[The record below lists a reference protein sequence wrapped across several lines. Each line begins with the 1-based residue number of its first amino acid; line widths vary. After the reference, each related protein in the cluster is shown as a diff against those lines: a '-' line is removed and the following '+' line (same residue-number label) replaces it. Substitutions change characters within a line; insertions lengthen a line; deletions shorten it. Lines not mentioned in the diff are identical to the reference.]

1 MNPRKATLIVAG
13 AALCLALS
21 AVATRLNGP
30 AFIGGLERQA
40 AAARDAA
47 GGIGVTLAFRDTYD
61 WQTRHPIL
69 SGGKGLDTTTRTR
82 IAEAVAEVPGIGGI
96 SWVQP
101 KRASAPNMQAQALA
115 ARDTQARGGTPLHCQ
130 DEVQGILKTRTI
142 RFSEASARIDPA
154 SERLLDE
161 VARAL
166 GPCVGSIIAVTG
178 YTDAG
183 GNPRANEAL
192 SLARADAVRWA
203 LVGRG
208 IPADG
213 LRAVGKGSKTIEG
226 LDPLDPANRRIEFS
240 VIFPAPVKPTPID
253 TPAAE

>member
-1 MNPRKATLIVAG
+1 MIAAG
-13 AALCLALS
+13 AVLSLALS
-21 AVATRLNGP
+21 AIATSLIGP
-30 AFIGGLERQA
+30 TFIGGLEKQA
-40 AAARDAA
+40 LAARDAA
-47 GGIGVTLAFRDTYD
+47 GGEGVSLSFRDNYD
-61 WQTRHPIL
+61 WQTRHPVL
-69 SGGKGLDTTTRTR
+69 SGGKALDTATRTR

-96 SWVQP
+96 SWVQ
-101 KRASAPNMQAQALA
+101 RGQAQASSLQARAMA

-130 DEVQGILKTRTI
+130 DEVQGILKTRSI

-161 VARAL
+161 VALAL
-166 GPCVGSIIAVTG
+166 RPCVGSIIAVTG

-183 GNPRANEAL
+183 GNAKANEAL
-192 SLARADAVRWA
+192 SLARAEAVRWA
-203 LVGRG
+203 LVARG

-213 LRAVGKGSKTIEG
+213 LRAAGKGSAKTVEG